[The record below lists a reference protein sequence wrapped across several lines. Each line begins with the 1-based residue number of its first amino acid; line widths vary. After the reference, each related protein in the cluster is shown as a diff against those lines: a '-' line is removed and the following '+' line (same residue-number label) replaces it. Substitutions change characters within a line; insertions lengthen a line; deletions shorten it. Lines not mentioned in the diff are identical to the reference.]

1 MSGQVDYSRLCR
13 VCSIWVL
20 PIAPQE
26 LANHVRHLSFKLEDI
41 TEGHP
46 ADVQLPCRFVDA
58 WIFLLRDGIPPPRKR
73 DIFWLLYVLLTRT
86 MSYKEKMKILKEDF
100 SISAT
105 QEVEQ
110 MYGYTEYL
118 WNEAEK
124 NGETRGEKKGM
135 NKALLKAYATMK
147 DANCSDGFIRS
158 MLGISMRKLQ
168 EIKQLFNES
177 IA

>member
-1 MSGQVDYSRLCR
+1 M
-13 VCSIWVL
+13 
-20 PIAPQE
+20 
-26 LANHVRHLSFKLEDI
+26 N
-41 TEGHP
+41 
-46 ADVQLPCRFVDA
+46 
-58 WIFLLRDGIPPPRKR
+58 
-73 DIFWLLYVLLTRT
+73 
-86 MSYKEKMKILKEDF
+86 
-100 SISAT
+100 AT

-110 MYGYTEYL
+110 MYVYTEYL

-124 NGETRGEKKGM
+124 NGEKKGM

-147 DANCSDGFIRS
+147 DANCSDSFIRS